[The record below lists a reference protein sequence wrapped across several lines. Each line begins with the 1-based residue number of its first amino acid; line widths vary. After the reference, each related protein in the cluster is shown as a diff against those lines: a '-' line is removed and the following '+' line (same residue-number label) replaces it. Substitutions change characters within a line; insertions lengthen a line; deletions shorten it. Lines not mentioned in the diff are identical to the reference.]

1 MALLRISKKLGIFQ
15 DSETL
20 IETIL
25 QNFIIKIKIAQE
37 KLKMDLLRAK
47 TLENEELNLNETE
60 FFVNID
66 HHMP

>member
-20 IETIL
+20 NETIL

-47 TLENEELNLNETE
+47 TLENEGLNLNETE

>member
-15 DSETL
+15 NSETL
-20 IETIL
+20 NETIL
-25 QNFIIKIKIAQE
+25 RNFIIKIKIAQE

-47 TLENEELNLNETE
+47 TLENEGLNLNETE

>member
-1 MALLRISKKLGIFQ
+1 VALLRISKKLGIFQ

-20 IETIL
+20 NETIL

-47 TLENEELNLNETE
+47 TLENE
-60 FFVNID
+60 
-66 HHMP
+66 

>member
-1 MALLRISKKLGIFQ
+1 VALLRISKKLGIFQ

-20 IETIL
+20 NETIL

-47 TLENEELNLNETE
+47 TLENEGLNLNETE

>member
-20 IETIL
+20 NETIL

>member
-15 DSETL
+15 NSETL
-20 IETIL
+20 NETIL
-25 QNFIIKIKIAQE
+25 RNFIIKIKIAQE
-37 KLKMDLLRAK
+37 NLKMDLLRAK
-47 TLENEELNLNETE
+47 TLENEGLNLNETE